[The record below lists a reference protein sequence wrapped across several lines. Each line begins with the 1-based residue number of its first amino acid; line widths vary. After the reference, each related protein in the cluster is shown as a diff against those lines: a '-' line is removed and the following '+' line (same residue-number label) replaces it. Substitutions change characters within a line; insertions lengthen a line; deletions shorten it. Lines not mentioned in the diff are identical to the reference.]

1 MLFCQ
6 LWSQEEYSLLTQ
18 LAPLP
23 GQAHLPAT
31 YAALLTPLTTLFN
44 TTLSSLSTL
53 IKRSLHK
60 YTFHALASYAALST
74 CQDRWDDL
82 ITRRAERKENELKE
96 GLHALR
102 GVCLRSFPEFLADL
116 KLAGMGK
123 GGEIGTGC
131 ADFTITVRP
140 SHSLVSPK
148 LVSFVPIQTTRYL
161 EQLVEVRDA
170 VGPALMLLGDGNWKM
185 GDGVQAKPNK
195 GKPAPGS
202 ESVLIAH
209 YACELNYSP
218 FDSALVSHFNH
229 RRCCN
234 DLVGQPHVACTDAE
248 ASGFWFCLL
257 TEQHVLSLCKT
268 FTTAVTSVG
277 NRLAADA
284 RRDQLELP
292 DRQSGLL

>member
-1 MLFCQ
+1 VLFSQ

-31 YAALLTPLTTLFN
+31 YATLLTPLTTLFN
-44 TTLSSLSTL
+44 TTLSSLSTI

-60 YTFHALASYAALST
+60 YTFHALASYSALST

-131 ADFTITVRP
+131 ADFTITVRLT
-140 SHSLVSPK
+140 HSLISAS
-148 LVSFVPIQTTRYL
+148 LICSYS
-161 EQLVEVRDA
+161 DY
-170 VGPALMLLGDGNWKM
+170 ALSG
-185 GDGVQAKPNK
+185 AI
-195 GKPAPGS
+195 ARGS
-202 ESVLIAH
+202 
-209 YACELNYSP
+209 
-218 FDSALVSHFNH
+218 
-229 RRCCN
+229 RCCRT
-234 DLVGQPHVACTDAE
+234 G
-248 ASGFWFCLL
+248 
-257 TEQHVLSLCKT
+257 
-268 FTTAVTSVG
+268 
-277 NRLAADA
+277 
-284 RRDQLELP
+284 P
-292 DRQSGLL
+292 DDTR

>member
-1 MLFCQ
+1 MLFGQ

-31 YAALLTPLTTLFN
+31 YAGLLTPLTTLFN
-44 TTLSSLSTL
+44 ITLSSLSAL

-60 YTFHALASYAALST
+60 YTFHALASYSALST

-82 ITRRAERKENELKE
+82 ITRKAERKENELKE

-140 SHSLVSPK
+140 PHGLISTSLIFSHLD
-148 LVSFVPIQTTRYL
+148 Y
-161 EQLVEVRDA
+161 
-170 VGPALMLLGDGNWKM
+170 ALSGTI
-185 GDGVQAKPNK
+185 AR
-195 GKPAPGS
+195 GS
-202 ESVLIAH
+202 
-209 YACELNYSP
+209 
-218 FDSALVSHFNH
+218 
-229 RRCCN
+229 RCCRTRP
-234 DLVGQPHVACTDAE
+234 DDTRRWELEDGRRR
-248 ASGFWFCLL
+248 SGE
-257 TEQHVLSLCKT
+257 TE
-268 FTTAVTSVG
+268 
-277 NRLAADA
+277 
-284 RRDQLELP
+284 
-292 DRQSGLL
+292 

>member
-1 MLFCQ
+1 VRVLFDQ

-60 YTFHALASYAALST
+60 YTFHALASYSVLST

-123 GGEIGTGC
+123 GGGEIGTGC
-131 ADFTITVRP
+131 ADFTITVRHSHGLINP
-140 SHSLVSPK
+140 SLTCFHLD
-148 LVSFVPIQTTRYL
+148 Y
-161 EQLVEVRDA
+161 
-170 VGPALMLLGDGNWKM
+170 ALSG
-185 GDGVQAKPNK
+185 AI
-195 GKPAPGS
+195 ARGS
-202 ESVLIAH
+202 
-209 YACELNYSP
+209 
-218 FDSALVSHFNH
+218 
-229 RRCCN
+229 RCCRTRF
-234 DLVGQPHVACTDAE
+234 D
-248 ASGFWFCLL
+248 
-257 TEQHVLSLCKT
+257 
-268 FTTAVTSVG
+268 VT
-277 NRLAADA
+277 R
-284 RRDQLELP
+284 
-292 DRQSGLL
+292 